1 MIINLIQPWLGFSRA
16 ILVVFFYLTRRHGC
30 FAPAG
35 FFCPLTNRVESYK
48 RPKP

>member
-16 ILVVFFYLTRRHGC
+16 ILVVFFSSD
-30 FAPAG
+30 PAAWVLCPSR
-35 FFCPLTNRVESYK
+35 FFCPLTNRAESYK